1 MAYVITDEQY
11 FKDIADATR
20 QKLRVDT
27 TWTPE
32 NLANAI
38 GSIPST
44 ADGSNNPLGA
54 VYLLDPDGV
63 GYVTEV
69 VGVGLGSTPNM
80 TAVNIITFAFEY
92 NTRVKKVSYINC
104 DNYTSIGINAF
115 MNCSALTTIN
125 LPSSLTSISGTA
137 FKSCSALT
145 TINLPSSLTSIG
157 NNAFMS
163 CSALTTINLPSS
175 LTSLSGSAFT
185 NCWRLID
192 VTLGDNFNCNS
203 LNLSASTLYS
213 RETILQWF
221 NALADR
227 TGSTAYTLTI
237 GAKNLAKLTE
247 QDILIAT
254 NKNWTLA

>member
-1 MAYVITDEQY
+1 MMAYVITDEQY

-69 VGVGLGSTPNM
+69 CGVGLGNTPNM
-80 TAVNIITFAFEY
+80 TANNIITFAFEY
-92 NTRVKKVSYINC
+92 KTRIKKVSYINC
-104 DNYTSIGINAF
+104 DNYTSIGLNAF
-115 MNCSALTTIN
+115 AGCT
-125 LPSSLTSISGTA
+125 
-137 FKSCSALT
+137 ALT

-157 NNAFMS
+157 LNVFNG
-163 CSALTTINLPSS
+163 CGN
-175 LTSLSGSAFT
+175 
-185 NCWRLID
+185 LID
-192 VTLGDNFNCNS
+192 VTLGDGFNADN
-203 LNLSASTLYS
+203 LNLSVSTLYT
-213 RETILQWF
+213 RETILQWL

-227 TGSTAYTLTI
+227 TGQTAYKLTI
-237 GAKNLAKLTE
+237 GATNLAKLTE

-254 NKNWTLA
+254 NKNWTLS

>member
-1 MAYVITDEQY
+1 MMAYVITDEQY

-69 VGVGLGSTPNM
+69 CGVGLGNTPNM
-80 TAVNIITFAFEY
+80 TANNIITFAFEY
-92 NTRVKKVSYINC
+92 KTRIKKVSYINC
-104 DNYTSIGINAF
+104 DNYTSIGLNAF
-115 MNCSALTTIN
+115 AGCTALTTIN
-125 LPSSLTSISGTA
+125 LPSSLTSIDPNGFSGCT
-137 FKSCSALT
+137 ALT

-157 NNAFMS
+157 LNVFNG
-163 CSALTTINLPSS
+163 CGN
-175 LTSLSGSAFT
+175 
-185 NCWRLID
+185 LID
-192 VTLGDNFNCNS
+192 VTLGDGFNADN
-203 LNLSASTLYS
+203 LNLSVSTLYT
-213 RETILQWF
+213 RETILQWL

-227 TGSTAYTLTI
+227 TGQTAYKLTI
-237 GAKNLAKLTE
+237 GATNLAKLTE

-254 NKNWTLA
+254 NKNWTLS